1 MPVSVTTFSVFAD
14 PRETRRI
21 DTYLAGIF
29 PHISRSYIQKM
40 IEERC
45 ILCNGT
51 SFDKNKKI
59 YRGDVIDIHWKVE
72 KMHIEAEDMPLEI
85 VYENDDFAIVN
96 KDA

>member
-1 MPVSVTTFSVFAD
+1 MNTTLFSVFTD